1 LKILI
6 LALLILTNVF
16 SSFGQEIE
24 IIEKTDSIPQIKEK
38 GLAYINSETNLNDY
52 YFIAKIK
59 IESND
64 FNTILSKLQ
73 RASIDL
79 SANAFKLIK
88 KGHSNNQTSII
99 VDLYAANLDL
109 VKSNSKLNESNVIY
123 FFGNDSKKQKFKINK
138 TKIELIPEQ
147 IYRYEIPKNA
157 EIKINIGGITGE
169 TVYRKWKENQSEIF
183 YAFGSGNLT
192 TSGNGYSTVYLSI
205 NTGKILEL
213 KTEFAKLLMDLK
225 K

>member
-1 LKILI
+1 MKILVLTIFI
-6 LALLILTNVF
+6 LNNVF

-24 IIEKTDSIPQIKEK
+24 IIEKTDSIPQIKEE
-38 GLAYINSETNLNDY
+38 GLSYINSETNLNDY
-52 YFIAKIK
+52 YFIAKVK

-79 SANAFKLIK
+79 SANAFKLIEK
-88 KGHSNNQTSII
+88 DHSNNQTSII
-99 VDLYAANLDL
+99 VNLYAASPDI

-138 TKIELIPEQ
+138 TKIELNPEQ
-147 IYRYEIPKNA
+147 IYRYEIPKNV
-157 EIKINIGGITGE
+157 ELKINIGGITGE
-169 TVYRKWKENQSEIF
+169 TVYHKWKENQPVIF
-183 YAFGSGNLT
+183 YVFGSGNLS
-192 TSGNGYSTVYLSI
+192 TSGNGYSTVYLRI

-213 KTEFAKLLMDLK
+213 KTDFAKLLMDLK